1 MAQTTRRFGAV
12 LLAAIL
18 AIALAM
24 LFAPSPAD
32 AQAGAFIRSED
43 IVNQTIKSV
52 DIGKGGVASSEV
64 RNQSLQSWDLGADS
78 VGPSEIKDN
87 AVSSDEIENGGVE
100 ESDLSTPV
108 QDKLNAHC
116 APGQDEAELTVW
128 LNPDGSLSV
137 RNLSG
142 STAAT
147 VLVCVPTT
155 PAP

>member
-1 MAQTTRRFGAV
+1 MAQTTRRFGAI
-12 LLAAIL
+12 LLAAVVT
-18 AIALAM
+18 IALAM

-32 AQAGAFIRSED
+32 AQAGAFIRSGD

-64 RNQSLQSWDLGADS
+64 RNQSLQSWDLGTNS

-100 ESDLSTPV
+100 ESDLSTAV

-147 VLVCVPTT
+147 VLVCVPTA